1 MDNLSKEQ
9 SLYRFIT
16 NEGDF
21 FTDDYLDESFA
32 GKVFDNSFLGKKN
45 KISEDDFA
53 ASSDSAATPWGNS
66 AEIKAGIK
74 SAMGKLRDLYGEYK
88 AKIHDPRSEAK
99 GIIKETSLFHGKL
112 LEDILWY
119 RYEVIGGKA
128 DNDGHP
134 VPYSE
139 IYYLNGPDD
148 KEKSI
153 VPVRHIIRNKND
165 ASVRML
171 IMEMQPEIEN
181 GAYSP
186 GGLCKQQIS
195 GKTPEEESKLPQRY
209 FREQWKDVFKVPE
222 GYHISPSVIRDAIS
236 EISHGEKSLRPE
248 YILLLAGP
256 KIYLIKTDVWDQQ
269 SYLMLDI
276 DELIS
281 GMTASQKSENLFMIF
296 WLLVAAPELLGDT
309 GMIARLIEDNR
320 SHAYSVTSELKT
332 GVVNV
337 IKILGNEASYYFG
350 KHPKSCFCQD
360 FSRTGKERE
369 IFNTAVLNDCL
380 IYVYR
385 LLFIFFA
392 ESRKGE
398 LGLAPERDDAYDLGY
413 SLEHLRVLAL
423 RKLRSR
429 GENEDFFFDNSMK
442 KLFALYGKGSS
453 DLIIKN
459 GYRPEGKGGLTEE
472 WLRRIDSPIF
482 SDAGLTYFKELRI
495 RNSEWQKILKN
506 LSVTRRKSKNGRIR
520 TGLINYAALGVNQL
534 GAVYENLMSYRCY
547 YAEQDLIQVH
557 NSKETNPDL
566 YLLDDYDNLGRYDFK
581 NEVVHDPEDPNRP
594 LIVSKGSFVYWLS
607 TLDRSRSA
615 SFYTPVSLTRS
626 TVKYTLQG
634 IRERLD
640 KGEMDYREILDLK
653 IYEPAMGAAAFQ
665 NEVID
670 QLAELYLDCAIK
682 DESRKSDG
690 RKLSPEKYRNELT
703 KVKAFIA
710 TRNVYGVD
718 MNPHALELG
727 KLALWLN
734 TIHRGMEPP
743 FFVNRLCVGNA
754 VLGASLT
761 YYNTTQR
768 LKYDEK
774 KQGFVNWWEY
784 RNPPRVEF
792 PAGRVSSNGKRT
804 KGFKRPKAGFYT
816 FLLPTPEMGEGLKI
830 AKTVDITSWKSA
842 NKANLDILKI
852 KIADWTKPLKHEDID
867 RLQTLSKAFDV
878 KLKLYYQYQS
888 ELTGI
893 SAVISD
899 VWPNFSKVAKQSG
912 AIDLLQ
918 GAFRINFNQKIDLLD
933 KLDRDG
939 SPASQVRMVM
949 NYWCA
954 LWFWPVD
961 KFAELPDRD
970 QFWSDLEAILAMDDM
985 MTVKKSESSQTS
997 DEWGL
1002 LAGTVETTEEFQDY
1016 KPHMSFED
1024 LKKLS
1029 DEFEEKLDR
1038 DFWESPRI
1046 RIVKEVSSRK
1056 KFCHQELE
1064 FLEVFW
1070 ERGGFDIIA
1079 GNPPWVVPSFDVISI
1094 LSERDPSADVKR
1106 IKAPD
1111 ALKEATEKVKEDP
1124 AFNHFYEREL
1134 LENSRETAFTNINN
1148 PEVHGNDLYR
1158 IILSRSLKM
1167 LSFRGFMGM
1176 IHPVSVF
1183 TDARGGDF
1191 RRLLYPHLKY
1201 HFRYANER
1209 LIFPEV
1215 DHNAIFSANVYR
1227 GNADNISI
1235 TEVAGLYFPEELDL
1249 IFRKGTPEHDRLV
1262 HFGTSEI
1269 QAIRDAFEPDSNP
1282 DSPVFVALPDQQ
1294 TLDVI
1299 KKFTEIKERI
1309 GDLKPV
1315 VSILFNN
1322 TTGVQKGSIKY
1333 ENRQPEAPIELI
1345 LTGPLITVG
1354 NPLFQCPRNPC
1365 VKNSDLDAIDLTVI
1379 TEDYLPRTTLSPA
1392 LPIPEF
1398 RKLSEFADTEM
1409 YLKDY
1414 PELTQ
1419 DNKEEIKELQNEEL
1433 LKHYKISVRAM
1444 LDLDSSRT
1452 VHISITSPSVSHV
1465 NGLKSIFFKDERDT
1479 IMVAAEMMSVLY
1491 DYFIKSKGSKNY
1503 QISTILQSP
1512 LFLLSSFKQ
1521 NIFSRVLLLNCLTV
1535 YYRDLWE
1542 RNFDESFIEDSWS
1555 ISDERL
1561 KPFFSLTREW
1571 TSAIPLRNDFER
1583 RQALVEIDVL
1593 VGMAMGFTLD
1603 ELCFMYRSKFR
1614 VLQQNEADTW
1624 YDRKGRIVFTIAQSD
1639 VGVERAL
1646 FEEYQK
1652 RAANGETEFVYTVT
1666 KNQLYLGRKITY
1678 YAPFNKC
1685 DRIKDYETAW
1695 KHFEKV
1701 LGK

>member
-16 NEGDF
+16 SEGDF

-32 GKVFDNSFLGKKN
+32 GKVYENSFLGKKN

-53 ASSDSAATPWGNS
+53 VSANASVSDVRSSAASDASSSSISSLPSSFSSAALWGNS
-66 AEIKAGIK
+66 ADIKAGIK
-74 SAMGKLRDLYGEYK
+74 NAMSKLRDLYGEYK
-88 AKIHDPRSEAK
+88 AKIHDPRSDAK
-99 GIIKETSLFHGKL
+99 GIIKETSDFHGKL

-119 RYEVIGGKA
+119 RHEVIGGQA
-128 DNDGHP
+128 DKDGHP

-148 KEKSI
+148 KDKSI
-153 VPVRHIIRNKND
+153 VPVRHLIRNKND
-165 ASVRML
+165 DSVRML

-181 GAYSP
+181 GSYAP
-186 GGLCKQQIS
+186 GGLCDQHLP
-195 GKTPEEESKLPQRY
+195 GKTSEDEAKQPQRY

-256 KIYLIKTDVWDQQ
+256 RIYLIKTSVWDQQ

-281 GMTASQKSENLFMIF
+281 GMTASQKSEDLFTIF

-337 IKILGNEASYYFG
+337 IKILGNEASHYFE
-350 KHPKSCFCQD
+350 KHPESSFYRD
-360 FSRTGKERE
+360 FSKTGKDRE
-369 IFNTAVLNDCL
+369 NFNAAVLNDCL

-398 LGLAPERDDAYDLGY
+398 LGLVPERDDAYDLGY

-429 GENEDFFFDNSMK
+429 GETEDFFFDNSMK
-442 KLFALYGKGSS
+442 KLFMLYGKGSS
-453 DLIIKN
+453 DLIMKN

-482 SDAGLTYFKELRI
+482 SDAGLTYFKDLRI

-566 YLLDDYDNLGRYDFK
+566 YLLDNYDNLGRYDFK
-581 NEVVHDPEDPNRP
+581 NEVVHDPEDPSRP

-682 DESRKSDG
+682 DESRKADG
-690 RKLSPEKYRNELT
+690 KKLLPEQYRNELT

-761 YYNTTQR
+761 CYSTTADD
-768 LKYDEK
+768 KVK
-774 KQGFVNWWEY
+774 GGVSSWWER
-784 RNPPRVEF
+784 RNPPRVDF
-792 PAGRVSSNGKRT
+792 PAGRNTKSTKR
-804 KGFKRPKAGFYT
+804 KGFKRDPLSYYT
-816 FLLPTPEMGEGLKI
+816 FLLPTGEMGEGLKI
-830 AKTVDITSWKSA
+830 SKTADITGWRTA
-842 NKANLDILKI
+842 NKDNLDAFKLKL
-852 KIADWTKPLKHEDID
+852 ADWTKPLRDADIR
-867 RLQTLSKAFDV
+867 RLRRISNAFDV
-878 KLKLYYQYQS
+878 KLRLYYQYQS
-888 ELTGI
+888 ELTGV
-893 SAVISD
+893 SAVIND
-899 VWPNFSKVAKQSG
+899 VWPNYSKAAKESG
-912 AIDLLQ
+912 AIDLFQ
-918 GAFRINFNQKIDLLD
+918 GAFRVNFNQKTDLLK

-939 SPASQVRMVM
+939 SPASQVRTVM
-949 NYWCA
+949 DYWCA

-961 KFAELPDRD
+961 KFAELPNRD
-970 QFWSDLEAILAMDDM
+970 QYWSDLEAILDVDNMKSVIEKKLKPQ
-985 MTVKKSESSQTS
+985 TTKGQPLKKSAEKQSQEYDLFS
-997 DEWGL
+997 GSEGPGQDPEMEII
-1002 LAGTVETTEEFQDY
+1002 ETFEDY
-1016 KPHMSFED
+1016 QPHMSFEELTKVAD
-1024 LKKLS
+1024 T
-1029 DEFEEKLDR
+1029 EFEEKLDKA
-1038 DFWESPRI
+1038 FWDSPRI
-1046 RIVKEVSSRK
+1046 RIVKEVSARK

-1079 GNPPWVVPSFDVISI
+1079 GNPPWVVPSFDVISV

-1111 ALKEATEKVKEDP
+1111 ALKEATEKGKEDP
-1124 AFNHFYEREL
+1124 DFKRFYENEL

-1148 PEVHGNDLYR
+1148 PEVPGNDLYR

-1167 LSFRGFMGM
+1167 LSPRGFMGM
-1176 IHPVSVF
+1176 VHPVSVF
-1183 TDARGGDF
+1183 TDADVNGGNF
-1191 RRLLYPHLKY
+1191 RKILYPHLRY
-1201 HFRYANER
+1201 HFRYLN
-1209 LIFPEV
+1209 
-1215 DHNAIFSANVYR
+1215 
-1227 GNADNISI
+1227 
-1235 TEVAGLYFPEELDL
+1235 
-1249 IFRKGTPEHDRLV
+1249 
-1262 HFGTSEI
+1262 
-1269 QAIRDAFEPDSNP
+1269 
-1282 DSPVFVALPDQQ
+1282 
-1294 TLDVI
+1294 
-1299 KKFTEIKERI
+1299 
-1309 GDLKPV
+1309 
-1315 VSILFNN
+1315 
-1322 TTGVQKGSIKY
+1322 
-1333 ENRQPEAPIELI
+1333 
-1345 LTGPLITVG
+1345 
-1354 NPLFQCPRNPC
+1354 
-1365 VKNSDLDAIDLTVI
+1365 
-1379 TEDYLPRTTLSPA
+1379 
-1392 LPIPEF
+1392 
-1398 RKLSEFADTEM
+1398 
-1409 YLKDY
+1409 
-1414 PELTQ
+1414 
-1419 DNKEEIKELQNEEL
+1419 
-1433 LKHYKISVRAM
+1433 
-1444 LDLDSSRT
+1444 
-1452 VHISITSPSVSHV
+1452 
-1465 NGLKSIFFKDERDT
+1465 
-1479 IMVAAEMMSVLY
+1479 
-1491 DYFIKSKGSKNY
+1491 
-1503 QISTILQSP
+1503 
-1512 LFLLSSFKQ
+1512 SSF
-1521 NIFSRVLLLNCLTV
+1521 
-1535 YYRDLWE
+1535 
-1542 RNFDESFIEDSWS
+1542 
-1555 ISDERL
+1555 
-1561 KPFFSLTREW
+1561 
-1571 TSAIPLRNDFER
+1571 PL
-1583 RQALVEIDVL
+1583 
-1593 VGMAMGFTLD
+1593 
-1603 ELCFMYRSKFR
+1603 
-1614 VLQQNEADTW
+1614 
-1624 YDRKGRIVFTIAQSD
+1624 
-1639 VGVERAL
+1639 
-1646 FEEYQK
+1646 QK
-1652 RAANGETEFVYTVT
+1652 
-1666 KNQLYLGRKITY
+1666 
-1678 YAPFNKC
+1678 
-1685 DRIKDYETAW
+1685 
-1695 KHFEKV
+1695 
-1701 LGK
+1701 